1 MGFGLTKF
9 HKVYIMNGFGFRS
22 QDLIPRVMLCLT
34 KLGQLGQGQ
43 HLDEISRDALSQRS
57 SELLN
62 LMKLPQ

>member
-1 MGFGLTKF
+1 
-9 HKVYIMNGFGFRS
+9 
-22 QDLIPRVMLCLT
+22 MLCLT

-43 HLDEISRDALSQRS
+43 NVDEISREALSQRS